1 MPDIAGAHGK
11 THLQMSRPT
20 KGYLIGI
27 VGVTFWS
34 TTGVFIG
41 YLTNH
46 HDMPPL
52 LVALWRDAL
61 VCMAVTSALFVVR
74 RSLLRMN
81 RAHVPFFLI
90 YGLELGIFNSVWILS
105 VRLNGAAVSTVLAY
119 GSAGFTALLAWWFLK
134 EQLGPVKI
142 VAVILSLGG
151 CVFVANAH
159 DPKMWM
165 TNPLALSVGLV
176 SGLLFAIYNLMGK
189 GAVERGINPWSAMA
203 FSFGIAA
210 ISILFFNLI
219 PGLPGA
225 AGSVSGL
232 LPALP
237 TPGWLALVTVSFIPS
252 VLGFGLFITSM
263 SYLPASVAN
272 LLATLEPVMTAVQA
286 YLLLG
291 ERMSALQIFG
301 SALVI
306 VAVVI
311 VRLAEDWRKK
321 GSLPREAEILSPSA
335 SE

>member
-1 MPDIAGAHGK
+1 MPDAASTQGK
-11 THLQMSRPT
+11 AFLHMSGPT
-20 KGYLIGI
+20 KGYLIGL

-34 TTGVFIG
+34 TTGIFIG

-46 HDMPPL
+46 HNMPPL

-61 VCMAVTSALFVVR
+61 VCVAVAAALLVIR
-74 RSLLRMN
+74 RSLLRLE
-81 RAHVPFFLI
+81 RAHVRFFLI
-90 YGLELGIFNSVWILS
+90 YGIELGIFNSVWILS

-134 EQLGPVKI
+134 EHLGPVKI

-159 DPKMWM
+159 DPKMWL

-189 GAVERGINPWSAMA
+189 GAVQRGINPWTAMV

-225 AGSVSGL
+225 AGSVRGL
-232 LPALP
+232 LPDLP
-237 TPGWLALVTVSFIPS
+237 APGWLALVVVSFVPS

-291 ERMSALQIFG
+291 ERMTALQVFG
-301 SALVI
+301 SVLVI
-306 VAVVI
+306 AAVVI

-321 GSLPREAEILSPSA
+321 GSLPRKAEVLSPSA